1 VEQHYVPRVTTGA
14 KDMSRWSLFQKCLK
28 VLAVRFDTN
37 HESSQRHNEHV
48 NRQKLVIRFE
58 VGARVDRDMAVARKF
73 RRPFMQIIG
82 GPQG

>member
-1 VEQHYVPRVTTGA
+1 MLRVTAEA
-14 KDMSRWSLFQKCLK
+14 KDISQWSLFQKCLK
-28 VLAVRFDTN
+28 LLAVRFGTN
-37 HESSQRHNEHV
+37 RESSQRHNEHV

-58 VGARVDRDMAVARKF
+58 VGAREDRDMAVARKF